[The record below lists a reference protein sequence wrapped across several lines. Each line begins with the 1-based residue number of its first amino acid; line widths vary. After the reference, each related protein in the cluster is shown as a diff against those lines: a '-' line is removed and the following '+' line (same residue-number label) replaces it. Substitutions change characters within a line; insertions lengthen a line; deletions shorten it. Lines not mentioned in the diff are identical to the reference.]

1 VPPKAWSAL
10 ACRCPPAYLQAMLRN
25 QGQTVFDAAGNVVT
39 KDGRPWIGGN
49 PFHARTA
56 EETLAGQMLSWGGAT
71 PS

>member
-1 VPPKAWSAL
+1 
-10 ACRCPPAYLQAMLRN
+10 MLRN